1 MMNTE
6 NDIKSYKKMIIKIVN
21 NTDDLSILK
30 IIYQYII
37 SVKG

>member
-1 MMNTE
+1 MNTE
-6 NDIKSYKKMIIKIVN
+6 NDIINYKKMIIEIVN
-21 NTDDLSILK
+21 NTDNVSILR

>member
-1 MMNTE
+1 MNTE
-6 NDIKSYKKMIIKIVN
+6 NDIINYKKMIIEIVN
-21 NTDDLSILK
+21 NTDNLSILR